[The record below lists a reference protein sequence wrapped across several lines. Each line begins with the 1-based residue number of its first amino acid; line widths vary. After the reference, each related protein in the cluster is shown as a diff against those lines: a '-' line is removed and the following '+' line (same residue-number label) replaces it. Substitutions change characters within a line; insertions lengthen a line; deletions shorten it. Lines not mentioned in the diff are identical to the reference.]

1 MDSLFPLYFEFEPNP
16 EIIHSTHQLES
27 FFQDPVVFCEYFQFR
42 ASSPHPTEFGLNF
55 HKLIQDSY
63 SSIELNQIF
72 NSLRYDPLNFL
83 PSLHVAVH
91 SVLRKNL
98 PEVLDRIRVYISKYD
113 VVTPLSAIRSALI
126 QRFVCITGNIV
137 KVYCKK
143 PFVTSMEFL
152 CNKCK
157 NVGRTE
163 FPEGKFL
170 YPKICASVDC
180 KNMKM
185 FTPIRESAICVDYQR
200 IKVQENS
207 NDEQCGVPLTIDC
220 ESRGLDISE
229 VSVGDPVTV
238 MGIVKAESSDL
249 HKNKNTG
256 LYGLYLEIISIS
268 SVKEAQSQCEE
279 FTETEIQRFKE
290 LAKTA
295 NIFPLLVKNFCSLI
309 YGLEKIKAGLLLALL
324 GGSDDQGRS
333 ASHILIVGD
342 PGLGKTQLLRTAVN
356 LSLRGI
362 YVSATTRAGLT
373 VNVSRESGQCLMRAG
388 ALIMADDGLCAI
400 DEFDKMG
407 KDQQAMLEVM
417 EQQTI
422 TVAKSGVFCSLKA
435 RATVIAAANSTGGH
449 FNPAK
454 GLADNI
460 KINAALLSRFDL
472 IFLLLDNHDTEV
484 SKHVISMHGGRKRK
498 FSEAFMPRMELLV
511 KRSCTQSSGMTQ
523 RTSNDSPFDDES
535 YTGFL
540 QRVVIGNGL
549 KIEVEEIR
557 RYLAYA
563 RKFCKPKLTDEAI
576 EIINQYFTIMR
587 KETHLGSLSITT
599 RQLESL
605 RRLTEA
611 RAKSELRESATEND
625 AIEIIKLYQES
636 IYDLKPTN
644 LPKSHQ
650 SGKSIPNLGELSVAK
665 QQSAFIDHLHS
676 TISAKNTDLLSFHEL
691 LEISKSLGLRVGD
704 FNLFIEKLNMSNILL
719 KKGPGLYKVCLGN
732 YL

>member
-1 MDSLFPLYFEFEPNP
+1 MDSLFQLYFELEPPP
-16 EIIHSTHQLES
+16 EIIHSTEQLAI
-27 FFQDPVVFCEYFQFR
+27 FFQDPQVFCEYFQFR
-42 ASSPHPTEFGLNF
+42 SASPHPTEFGLNF
-55 HKLIQDSY
+55 HKLVQDSY
-63 SSIELNQIF
+63 STIELSQIF

-91 SVLRKNL
+91 FVLSKNL
-98 PEVLDRIRVYISKYD
+98 PLILERIRVYISKYD
-113 VVTPLSAIRSALI
+113 VITPLSAIRSALI

-137 KVYCKK
+137 KVYPKK
-143 PFVTSMEFL
+143 PFVTYMDFV
-152 CNKCK
+152 CGKCK
-157 NVGRTE
+157 NLNKTE
-163 FPEGKFL
+163 FLEGKFQ
-170 YPKICASVDC
+170 YPKICSSPDC
-180 KNMKM
+180 KNMKI
-185 FTPIRESAICVDYQR
+185 FSPVRDSALCIDYQR
-200 IKVQENS
+200 IKIQENS
-207 NDEQCGVPLTIDC
+207 NDEQSGVPLTIDC

-268 SVKEAQSQCEE
+268 SVKESPNQGDE
-279 FTETEIQRFKE
+279 FTETEIQRFAE
-290 LAKTA
+290 LSKTV
-295 NIFPLLVKNFCSLI
+295 NIFPLLVKNFCGLI

-324 GGSDDQGRS
+324 GGSEEQGRS

-435 RATVIAAANSTGGH
+435 RATVIAAANSVGGH

-454 GLADNI
+454 GLVDNI

-472 IFLLLDNHDTEV
+472 IFLLLDNHDSEV

-498 FSEAFMPRMELLV
+498 FSEAFMPRMELMV
-511 KRSCTQSSGMTQ
+511 KRSCTQSSGLTQ
-523 RTSNDSPFDDES
+523 RTSNDCPFDDES

-540 QRVVIGNGL
+540 QRVVAGSTA

-576 EIINQYFTIMR
+576 EVINQYFTIMR

-644 LPKSHQ
+644 LPKSHP
-650 SGKSIPNLGELSVAK
+650 GHKANTNLGELSIPK
-665 QQSAFIDHLHS
+665 QQSAFIDHLNS
-676 TISAKNTDLLSFHEL
+676 ILSSKNSDLLSFHEL
-691 LEISKSLGLRVGD
+691 LEISKALGLRVGD

-719 KKGPGLYKVCLGN
+719 KKGPGLYKVCIGN